1 LAEPILLLELPTL
14 LLLLLLLPT
23 DSRLEVVCRLQVSI
37 DLVQLGALRRVLLGK
52 LYTGSVQL

>member
-14 LLLLLLLPT
+14 LLLLLLPI

-37 DLVQLGALRRVLLGK
+37 DLAQLGALRRVLLGK